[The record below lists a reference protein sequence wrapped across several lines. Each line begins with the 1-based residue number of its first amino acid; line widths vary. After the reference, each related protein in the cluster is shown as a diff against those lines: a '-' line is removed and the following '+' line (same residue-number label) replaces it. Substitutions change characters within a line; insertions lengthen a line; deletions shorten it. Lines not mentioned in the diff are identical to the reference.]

1 MSKMDHK
8 NNPKNLHKDALIK
21 QYIPTLTNW
30 FSKQSISTFLK
41 ISNTYQR
48 KKYNLHFNVQVTTSE
63 LEQVNMLCS
72 YFLGP
77 LSSCNIEK
85 KASGPSFFALV
96 RDV

>member
-1 MSKMDHK
+1 MVLKK
-8 NNPKNLHKDALIK
+8 CVLLNKIAGEKYLIR
-21 QYIPTLTNW
+21 
-30 FSKQSISTFLK
+30 TF
-41 ISNTYQR
+41 TCM
-48 KKYNLHFNVQVTTSE
+48 KYNLHFNVQVTTSE

>member
-21 QYIPTLTNW
+21 QYKYTLTNW
-30 FSKQSISTFLK
+30 FSKQSLSSFLK
-41 ISNTYQR
+41 INKYQR

-77 LSSCNIEK
+77 LSSSCNIEK

>member
-21 QYIPTLTNW
+21 HYIHYKLV
-30 FSKQSISTFLK
+30 SKQSLSSFLK
-41 ISNTYQR
+41 INKYQR

-77 LSSCNIEK
+77 LSSSCNIEK